1 MSNTVPQST
10 VISYPTFD
18 HRERYPAPRAEVT
31 RVAGYG
37 FFAGEDQFNIIGQE
51 VIGRLSWMAT
61 PDVIQRL
68 AEYLAAL
75 GSETNSLNPMD
86 FWRASAGP
94 ELMENVIDNNDCGNG
109 GDTRCFNLMML
120 ATSLDISVGI
130 DAGVTAAVEMGT
142 ERVRRRLETSR
153 NIGLEDF
160 CIANQDQLV
169 VIIANRMRADSG
181 NISIAA
187 PVASLQRSAIFRQT
201 LQITFAA
208 NWLSFCPNLI
218 PHVSAQHRLN
228 IFYMNLTR
236 AKYMLFEF
244 RNQGVISFDDVPR
257 DQAFENAQATL
268 LGSVDIVRNGF
279 GASTFD
285 SIRFRGEQGIGPGV
299 LTNWMDLVSGQIF
312 SRERGM
318 FESQSDNKYY
328 QLSAGGGDSAT
339 LRQTLRAAGR
349 FVGLM
354 LYSKKPIAGDFSRM
368 FLAKLTGRILGY
380 EVLQEYEG
388 QIYGFFNQ
396 AREHGGASGIDV
408 PDAGVSENGQEPV
421 LALDAD
427 GSPIWPENEADRITI
442 LDRAAT
448 NYATQFASEKFEAFT
463 NGLFEVVP
471 REAFESGI
479 STIELRSILYGS
491 MDINTDDMFGNW
503 RLQGYSDSDI
513 QITWLK
519 SIIRGWT
526 EDDRRKFVH
535 FVTGSSQIPAS
546 GFVGYRDAFTIRR
559 RVRAPRGR
567 LPDAHNCYN
576 TIDLPDSYPDEDHMK
591 RMLEDAIRQSE
602 AFGTA

>member
-1 MSNTVPQST
+1 
-10 VISYPTFD
+10 
-18 HRERYPAPRAEVT
+18 
-31 RVAGYG
+31 
-37 FFAGEDQFNIIGQE
+37 
-51 VIGRLSWMAT
+51 MAT

-94 ELMENVIDNNDCGNG
+94 ELMENVNDNNDCGNG
-109 GDTRCFNLMML
+109 GDTNCFNLMML

-142 ERVRRRLETSR
+142 ERVRRRLEIAQ
-153 NIGLEDF
+153 NIGLKNF

-169 VIIANRMRADSG
+169 VMIANRMTADSG
-181 NISIAA
+181 NISIAEHPGA
-187 PVASLQRSAIFRQT
+187 LRSDIFRQT
-201 LQITFAA
+201 LQKTFAA

-236 AKYMLFEF
+236 AKYMLFEL
-244 RNQGVISFDDVPR
+244 RNQGVIRIHGVPR

-268 LGSVDIVRNGF
+268 LGSVDILRNGF
-279 GASTFD
+279 GASTFNA
-285 SIRFRGEQGIGPGV
+285 IRFRGEEGIGPGL
-299 LTNWMDLVSGQIF
+299 LTNWMYLVSGQIF

-318 FESQSDNKYY
+318 FESQSGNKYY

-354 LYSKKPIAGDFSRM
+354 LYSKKSIPADFSRM

-388 QIYGFFNQ
+388 QIFGFFNQ

-448 NYATQFASEKFEAFT
+448 NHATRFAPEKFEAFT

-479 STIELRSILYGS
+479 STIELRSILYGA
-491 MDINTDDMFGNW
+491 MEIDAEDMFRNW
-503 RLQGYSDSDI
+503 RLSNYRDSDNE
-513 QITWLK
+513 ITWLK
-519 SIIRGWT
+519 NIIRGWSQ
-526 EDDRRKFVH
+526 ENRRKFVQ

-546 GFVGYRDAFTIRR
+546 GFRGYNLVFTIERSQ
-559 RVRAPRGR
+559 ATADR
-567 LPDAHNCYN
+567 LPLAHNCFN
-576 TIDLPDSYPDEDHMK
+576 TIDLPWRYPNENHMK
-591 RMLEDAIRQSE
+591 LKLEQAINGSE
-602 AFGTA
+602 SFEER